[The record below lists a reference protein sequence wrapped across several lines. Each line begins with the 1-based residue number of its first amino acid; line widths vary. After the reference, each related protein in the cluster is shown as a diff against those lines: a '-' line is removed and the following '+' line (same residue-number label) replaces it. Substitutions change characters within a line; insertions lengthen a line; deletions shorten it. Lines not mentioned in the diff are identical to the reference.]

1 MPYFSND
8 DVIVNLSLNLTTKS
22 YKNLGLEIIDADN
35 ILKRDPFVTYSKR
48 FQLLVCGVLWLLI
61 LIGSKFR
68 YVLYKYIFDQYR
80 SRELTPINILTLV
93 VSLVEHVSTVLLVLY
108 GTLMVINGTSLQYIT
123 GGTCICSLL
132 MYTIDFGRYY
142 TFIGGFMISMYRI
155 LLIKN
160 YRCVS
165 GVER

>member
-1 MPYFSND
+1 MPFFSND

-48 FQLLVCGVLWLLI
+48 FQWLVCGVLWLLI

-80 SRELTPINILTLV
+80 SRELKKINMLALV
-93 VSLVEHVSTVLLVLY
+93 ADS
-108 GTLMVINGTSLQYIT
+108 
-123 GGTCICSLL
+123 
-132 MYTIDFGRYY
+132 YTHLRA
-142 TFIGGFMISMYRI
+142 
-155 LLIKN
+155 N
-160 YRCVS
+160 
-165 GVER
+165 